1 MLRCDTNFLR
11 GIQIVFDWK
20 NNPIFTTITC
30 KIPNNAALKHIM
42 RIRTGDA
49 SLRNRKRRGRPPQH
63 G

>member
-1 MLRCDTNFLR
+1 MLRCDTNFLV
-11 GIQIVFDWK
+11 GVQIVFDWK
-20 NNPIFTTITC
+20 NNPISTTITC

-49 SLRNRKRRGRPPQH
+49 SFATVNGADARPKY

>member
-1 MLRCDTNFLR
+1 MLRCGTKILK
-11 GIQIVFDWK
+11 GIHNVFDWK
-20 NNPIFTTITC
+20 NNAIFPAITC

-49 SLRNRKRRGRPPQH
+49 SLRDRTWRGRPPH